1 MRDLEIVGGHVHA
14 RLTDPSGFQATAAEA
29 LDALE
34 AAGAHGVVFAV
45 SDPARYREA
54 NDAVLNLVGASAP
67 AGTQDG
73 SSRTIPFTGS
83 SRSGV

>member
-1 MRDLEIVGGHVHA
+1 MPDLEIVGGHVHA

-45 SDPARYREA
+45 SDPAGYREA
-54 NDAVLNLVGASAP
+54 NDAVLNLVGASPP
-67 AGTQDG
+67 AGTPAEP
-73 SSRTIPFTGS
+73 SRVS
-83 SRSGV
+83 WNAVA